1 VVTPQLQAKVCWAEG
16 GACET
21 PQGIDTVSSK
31 FHQLMKCF
39 WAVLSTRFLK
49 EATAA
54 PAKAPG
60 NWEQTHSLAAGM
72 RETQHR
78 HGYQQSLS
86 QSLSGISTIC
96 GNWGAFPKG
105 QHPSALQHFQWLP
118 LLTVPQ
124 SSWKARGRPY
134 TPLMLG
140 TLPWWHS
147 SGMPP
152 SDTLLERW
160 SQHFHFARNPVY
172 SQIPIWN
179 LGSMLLNSL
188 HDWRGKIDP
197 HWCDQCTS

>member
-1 VVTPQLQAKVCWAEG
+1 
-16 GACET
+16 
-21 PQGIDTVSSK
+21 
-31 FHQLMKCF
+31 
-39 WAVLSTRFLK
+39 
-49 EATAA
+49 
-54 PAKAPG
+54 
-60 NWEQTHSLAAGM
+60 M

-160 SQHFHFARNPVY
+160 SQHFHFARSPVY

-179 LGSMLLNSL
+179 LGNALKLLTWLEGENRSSL
-188 HDWRGKIDP
+188 MWPMYQLKDP
-197 HWCDQCTS
+197 SLSFAFCVVFPT